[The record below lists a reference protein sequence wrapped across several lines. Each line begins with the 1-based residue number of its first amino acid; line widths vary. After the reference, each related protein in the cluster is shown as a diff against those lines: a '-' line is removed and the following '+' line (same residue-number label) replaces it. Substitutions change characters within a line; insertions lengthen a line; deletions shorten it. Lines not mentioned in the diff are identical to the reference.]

1 MPLFTDRPLRS
12 TAGVAA
18 ALTVAYVISSMTSSM
33 QAFHLTQTS
42 VAILAISSLLFLVTM
57 HHRREGHLLTQSQE
71 EMVLIGGFGLF
82 FMGEG
87 LERLAFHLR
96 LQRQY
101 SLPVSSSYP
110 FTKLR
115 CWLGA
120 VRKQEVSLQA
130 PLERSGCLQPRGA
143 ADEILA
149 SRVERDRIP
158 VRPTMFTV

>member
-1 MPLFTDRPLRS
+1 
-12 TAGVAA
+12 
-18 ALTVAYVISSMTSSM
+18 
-33 QAFHLTQTS
+33 
-42 VAILAISSLLFLVTM
+42 M

-82 FMGEG
+82 FTGEG

-96 LQRQY
+96 WQRHY

-120 VRKQEVSLQA
+120 ARKQEVSLQA
-130 PLERSGCLQPRGA
+130 LLERSGCLQPRGA

-149 SRVERDRIP
+149 SQVERDRIP
-158 VRPTMFTV
+158 VLPTMFTV

>member
-1 MPLFTDRPLRS
+1 MDPSRGFPLDADISGHIGDIITTLFVSHLAFTWQKRYS
-12 TAGVAA
+12 T
-18 ALTVAYVISSMTSSM
+18 
-33 QAFHLTQTS
+33 
-42 VAILAISSLLFLVTM
+42 LFRVTM

-130 PLERSGCLQPRGA
+130 PLERWGCLQPRGA
-143 ADEILA
+143 ADKILA
-149 SRVERDRIP
+149 SRAERDRIP